1 MLSQFMGNPY
11 EIHWK
16 DAKRFIQYLQWA
28 IEYGM
33 EYNNRLNIELMGSDW
48 VGDQDD
54 RKSTTFYA
62 FNIGFGILQ

>member
-1 MLSQFMGNPY
+1 
-11 EIHWK
+11 
-16 DAKRFIQYLQWA
+16 
-28 IEYGM
+28 M

>member
-1 MLSQFMGNPY
+1 MLSQFMGNPH
-11 EIHWK
+11 ESHWK

-62 FNIGFGILQ
+62 FNIGFGIFQ

>member
-1 MLSQFMGNPY
+1 MLSQFMGNPH

-16 DAKRFIQYLQWA
+16 DANRFIQYLQWA

-62 FNIGFGILQ
+62 FNIGFGILK